1 MLVCSYANFF
11 YTRRISLYY
20 LLYAFTALFDNIL
33 EHPEAPDAFADLTR
47 LNLVNRLTPSFL
59 TGTQGGFATVLR
71 IAQEL
76 AHIATAYLAK
86 AQGKMLTMLKNDDE
100 ANGEDGDMMREN
112 YLPLGAE
119 AGYCWR

>member
-1 MLVCSYANFF
+1 MS
-11 YTRRISLYY
+11 IYY
-20 LLYAFTALFDNIL
+20 LLCAFIALFDNIL

-47 LNLVNRLTPSFL
+47 LNLVNRLTSPSFL
-59 TGTQGGFATVLR
+59 TGTQGGFANVLR

-76 AHIATAYLAK
+76 AHMATVYLAK
-86 AQGKMLTMLKNDDE
+86 VQGKMLTMLKNDDE